1 MKKIVKSQ
9 WRYEQNLIKEFIEKK
24 LRTDIGYDQKNCKI
38 VGETDLHSC
47 VYSRLQKFFKKNG
60 LENWYIRNE
69 AMISCVKPDLVI
81 AQKKPDKSLHP
92 KFVIELKERKKWKVG
107 DYGFDSDILKLL
119 DLFKESKSKNA
130 KNKPR
135 NSLRKAYFI
144 LCLSRSVR
152 DNPVECTKELRD
164 SCKQHQKKVLPK
176 GKNNVVPL
184 VFNAFYDKENRT
196 PTEKFELL
204 DNLENLK
211 IR

>member
-1 MKKIVKSQ
+1 MKKIVKSE

-38 VGETDLHSC
+38 VREADLHTC
-47 VYSRLQKFFKKNG
+47 VYSRLQKFFKKKG
-60 LENWYIRNE
+60 LENWYILNE
-69 AMISCVKPDLVI
+69 VKISGVQPDLVI
-81 AQKKPDKSLHP
+81 AMKKRNKSLHA
-92 KFVIELKERKKWKVG
+92 KFVIELKEWKKWKVG
-107 DYGFDSDILKLL
+107 DHGPDSDIVKLL
-119 DLFKESKSKNA
+119 DLFKESKSEKT

-144 LCLSRSVR
+144 LCLTRSVR
-152 DNPVECTKELRD
+152 DNPVECTKELKT
-164 SCKQHQKKVLPK
+164 SCKELQKKLLPK

-204 DNLENLK
+204 DNLENMK

>member
-1 MKKIVKSQ
+1 LKKIVKSQ

-92 KFVIELKERKKWKVG
+92 KFVIELKEREKWKAG
-107 DYGFDSDILKLL
+107 DYEFDSDILKLL

-152 DNPVECTKELRD
+152 DNPVECTKELKT
-164 SCKQHQKKVLPK
+164 SCKELQKKLLPK

-196 PTEKFELL
+196 PIEKFKLL
-204 DNLENLK
+204 EDLGSLK